1 MKPCKQW
8 DIYHINWLAGFLNH
22 QQHGKKNR
30 YVQHQR
36 GWTTEGDVRVDGHPW
51 NGTSYF
57 QHCVCLGWWDSCF
70 LWTGGHLNV
79 RLIVS
84 NKMCQFIFLDIFSFF
99 LDLFGIWEESTAP
112 LPRVSVE
119 TLLLPGVGKER
130 EGEKRYLHYIT
141 CLSYVFEIQML
152 LRRWDL
158 IVGTEDRI

>member
-99 LDLFGIWEESTAP
+99 LIYLESGKKV
-112 LPRVSVE
+112 LHHCQE
-119 TLLLPGVGKER
+119 YLLRLCSFLVLGKKER
-130 EGEKRYLHYIT
+130 ERKGTCTILST
-141 CLSYVFEIQML
+141 CLSYVFERVVFNKIQML
-152 LRRWDL
+152 LRRWH
-158 IVGTEDRI
+158 I